1 MRVREFRAGEEPAL
15 FSVFHSAVHQIASRD
30 YTPEQIEAWAP
41 ADLDQR
47 YWAARVQAIK
57 PFVVVED
64 ELIIA
69 YADVQANG
77 HIEHFF
83 VSGAHARRGA
93 GRMLMHKIHEVAA
106 RSGVVQLSSDVSLS
120 AQAFF
125 ERFGFHVVERRS
137 PVIRGVALD
146 NALMR
151 KRLAAGP

>member
-1 MRVREFRAGEEPAL
+1 MRVREFRVGDEPAL
-15 FSVFHSAVHQIASRD
+15 FSVFHSAVHQLASRY
-30 YTPEQIEAWAP
+30 YTPAQVEAWAP
-41 ADLDQR
+41 ADLDPH
-47 YWAARVQAIK
+47 YWTARVQAIR
-57 PFVVVED
+57 PFVVEEG

-83 VSGAHARRGA
+83 VRGTHARRGA
-93 GRMLMHKIHEVAA
+93 GRMLMKKIHEVAT
-106 RSGVVQLSSDVSLS
+106 RSGVAELSSDVSLS

-125 ERFGFHVVERRS
+125 ERFGFHVVERRL

-151 KRLAAGP
+151 KLLVAGR